1 MVSFD
6 RFSSV
11 YCPTC
16 KKVQPARFDHVKAN
30 AYLDH
35 DTLDIQCRECMTV
48 IANLHAEIDQPS

>member
-35 DTLDIQCRECMTV
+35 RPICWAGRTRRRSGRV
-48 IANLHAEIDQPS
+48 AAQPP